1 MSTIMTIPAMIVLAL
16 IIILPFIVGFFVY
29 RDARQRDMNALL

>member
-16 IIILPFIVGFFVY
+16 IIILPFIVGFLSIV
-29 RDARQRDMNALL
+29 MPGSVT